1 MASSAPDVVLLDVQ
15 MPEVDGFR
23 VAEAALRLGGDA
35 VPIIIFVTAFDA
47 HAVRA
52 FDVGAAD
59 YLLKPVE
66 TTRFARALA
75 RARQV
80 VGVADA
86 AARARDLARVLTAH
100 AGTSSVDA
108 PIAPPAPARAFAVRV
123 GTREVR
129 VPADEIA
136 WVEADDYCAVL
147 HNHDG
152 RRHVIRETLQSLEEQ
167 LESAA
172 FVRVHRSALVRRS
185 AIVALERH
193 GLGQLRVV
201 LRDGTRVGRQPLT
214 AARGGGGIPGRRLN
228 GVRPDRRST
237 LFLPRYRDEVP
248 ELVLLL
254 VFCGRLAGGQSLGA
268 VSGTR
273 VDGTTAPVGMTTA
286 RLRRPE
292 EEELVGQWSTSH
304 RHPHLVSRA
313 ARRGGAAT
321 RRSRADPPTLPGGSE
336 CRPVSSLATVST
348 PGPLAWFH
356 G

>member
-1 MASSAPDVVLLDVQ
+1 MTRTLRVLLVDDEPPAIAGLRALLASHADVEIVGEALGGRAAIAAMASSAPDVVLLDVQ

-23 VAEAALRLGGDA
+23 VAESALHLGGDA
-35 VPIIIFVTAFDA
+35 VPVIIFVTAFDA

-86 AARARDLARVLTAH
+86 AARARDLVRVLTAH
-100 AGTSSVDA
+100 AGTPPLGA
-108 PIAPPAPARAFAVRV
+108 PVAPPAPARSFAVRV
-123 GTREVR
+123 GAREVR

-147 HNHDG
+147 HRHDG
-152 RRHVIRETLQSLEEQ
+152 RRHVIRETLQALEAQ
-167 LESAA
+167 LDPAA

-201 LRDGTRVGRQPLT
+201 LRDGTRVG
-214 AARGGGGIPGRRLN
+214 
-228 GVRPDRRST
+228 
-237 LFLPRYRDEVP
+237 
-248 ELVLLL
+248 
-254 VFCGRLAGGQSLGA
+254 
-268 VSGTR
+268 
-273 VDGTTAPVGMTTA
+273 
-286 RLRRPE
+286 
-292 EEELVGQWSTSH
+292 
-304 RHPHLVSRA
+304 VSRSRQRAVA
-313 ARRGGAAT
+313 AAF
-321 RRSRADPPTLPGGSE
+321 RAGS
-336 CRPVSSLATVST
+336 
-348 PGPLAWFH
+348 
-356 G
+356 